1 MHWEGDISMLKHT
14 ISEKRPRNALDEED
28 ASYWRFDVNKSIMD
42 AADDSILEERGST
55 RERFGSEAA
64 EKISVVDDG
73 DGEFDD

>member
-1 MHWEGDISMLKHT
+1 
-14 ISEKRPRNALDEED
+14 
-28 ASYWRFDVNKSIMD
+28 MD
-42 AADDSILEERGST
+42 APDDSILEERGSA